1 MTQTRKQFAE
11 DGEPLQDPLESP
23 RDQENPIWTLH
34 TLKNP
39 MTRRRQSLEL
49 LHQKGAKY
57 GGYLDAD
64 ETTFCLVKNRELM
77 SKKKKTSS
85 FH

>member
-1 MTQTRKQFAE
+1 M
-11 DGEPLQDPLESP
+11 
-23 RDQENPIWTLH
+23 
-34 TLKNP
+34 LKNP

-57 GGYLDAD
+57 GGYPDAD